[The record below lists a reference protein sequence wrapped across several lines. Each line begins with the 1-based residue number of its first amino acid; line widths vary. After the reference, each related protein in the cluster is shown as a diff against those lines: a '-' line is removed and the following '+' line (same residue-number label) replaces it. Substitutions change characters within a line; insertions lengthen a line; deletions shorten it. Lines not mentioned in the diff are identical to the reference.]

1 MSEVQVQSA
10 PTELKHLQPDAALA
24 ITRSLHADLDLSG
37 IVKRLYTL
45 TAGLT
50 SIMHMR
56 YANENPAVCF
66 EHGRELEHSISYE
79 LKLTSQVDS
88 AGSITLS
95 GPTHISLSDQEM
107 IEELLSLAAN
117 ALRNAHRHY
126 KISEAVADALHS
138 SHPSGDPA
146 NGTGEVEVTDERKSK
161 EEKYPDALVLIR
173 IDGLAQLRHSDDDGD
188 ALAEK
193 IMLELKAQLGH
204 ALRGADGTMQVD
216 QDHLAV
222 LLPCTATL
230 GANRVAE
237 KVTSLMEKLDFI
249 DPAIRKR
256 LAVSFGI
263 SSTKEAGSAE
273 AVLASAKV
281 QLSQNESSVPTDQVV
296 H

>member
-37 IVKRLYTL
+37 IVKRLYTF

-56 YANENPAVCF
+56 YNNQNPDVCF
-66 EHGRELEHSISYE
+66 EHGREMEHNISYE
-79 LKLTSQVDS
+79 LKLTSQVES

-95 GPTHISLSDQEM
+95 GPAPISNSDQEM
-107 IEELLSLAAN
+107 IEELLSLAAS

-126 KISEAVADALHS
+126 KISEAVAEVLNS
-138 SHPSGDPA
+138 PLPA
-146 NGTGEVEVTDERKSK
+146 TATGEDGVGTGSVNDK

-173 IDGLAQLRHSDDDGD
+173 IDGLAQLRHADDDGD

-237 KVTSLMEKLDFI
+237 KVTLLMEKMDFI
-249 DPAIRKR
+249 DPAIRQR

-281 QLSQNESSVPTDQVV
+281 QLSQNDAFVPTDQVV